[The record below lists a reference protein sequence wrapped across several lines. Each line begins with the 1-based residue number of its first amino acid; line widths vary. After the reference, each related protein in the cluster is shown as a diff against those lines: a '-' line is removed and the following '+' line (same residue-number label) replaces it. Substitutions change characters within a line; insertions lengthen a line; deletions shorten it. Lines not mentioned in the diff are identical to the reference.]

1 MVTSFE
7 KNIDLITLE
16 VIRNRLESIV
26 REMADITLR
35 TARSSVVYN
44 SRDFSCGL
52 LTNNTELLAIGTS
65 VPVHIFPTVSQVKI
79 AIERFKEDIQP
90 GDIFIGNDPFEG
102 GSHLNDVLIFVP
114 IFFEGEIVSYAC
126 NRAHWY
132 DVGGMVP
139 GSLSGSSR
147 EIFQEGLRIPS
158 IRIGRNGS
166 LDPNILS
173 LIMRN
178 VRVPDEATGDLWAQL
193 ASCRVGAQRV
203 VTLMERYGKD
213 EVLLYFNEILDS
225 TERRMRNIIR
235 ALPKGTVSHEG
246 YVDNDGVTPEPRP
259 IKVTIT
265 IKEDSIL
272 VDYTGTASQSLGPMN
287 VGFAVGMH
295 YPFIGVKSALDPKG
309 PVNHGCFRPIETII
323 PEGTMLNARPPA
335 PVAGQGEL
343 GQTAILTMV
352 ALAKLVP
359 FQICAEEGPSANHQT
374 YSGMDSRDVDHQ
386 KRFIYYDVPSA
397 GGGARVNKDGLDYV
411 RSVRIGNTN
420 VPSIEVL
427 ENIFPFHFQRH
438 ELRLNSGGPG
448 KYRGGLGG
456 IREYVATVDG
466 VFSMLSDN
474 SVVPCGGVQGGESG
488 APMRFDVIR
497 DGELSPISPEFGS
510 KGTSFPVKTGDVI
523 RISTPGGGGYGD
535 PLERDPASVIQDVLD
550 EKVSEE
556 QARHEYG
563 VVLSDDMTRLNESK
577 TSDLRVELASRRIYL
592 TPTKGASP
600 VFEGGVRVAYVSGC
614 LKDNGFVEGEMVEI
628 CAPNHPATFRV
639 RAEFDDNLPSG
650 VVALDNEAWDML
662 SLEQND
668 RLWWRKLRTTPI
680 GS

>member
-1 MVTSFE
+1 MSTSSE
-7 KNIDLITLE
+7 TGIDLITLE
-16 VIRNRLESIV
+16 VVRNRLESIV

-52 LTNNTELLAIGTS
+52 LTINTELLAIGTS

-79 AIERFKEDIQP
+79 TMDRFKGDVEP

-102 GSHLNDVLIFVP
+102 GSHLNDVLVFLP
-114 IFFEGEIVSYAC
+114 IFFEEEIVGYAC

-132 DVGGMVP
+132 DIGGMVP

-158 IRIGRNGS
+158 IRIGRNGNF
-166 LDPNILS
+166 DPNILR

-193 ASCRVGAQRV
+193 ASCRVGSQRV
-203 VTLMERYGKD
+203 VALMERYGKG
-213 EVLLYFNEILDS
+213 EVLKYFDEILDS

-235 ALPKGTVSHEG
+235 ALPKGTVVHEG
-246 YVDNDGVTPEPRP
+246 YVDNDGVQMERRP

-272 VDYTGTASQSLGPMN
+272 VDYTGTAKQSLGPMN
-287 VGFAVGMH
+287 VGLAVGMH
-295 YPFIGVKSALDPKG
+295 YPFVGVKSALDPKG

-335 PVAGQGEL
+335 AVAGQGEL
-343 GQTAILTMV
+343 GQAAILTMV

-359 FQICAEEGPSANHQT
+359 FQISAEEGPSANHQT
-374 YSGMDSRDVDHQ
+374 YSGMDLRIPDHER
-386 KRFIYYDVPSA
+386 RFIYYDVPSA

-427 ENIFPFHFQRH
+427 ENIFPFQFQRH
-438 ELRLNSGGPG
+438 ELRQNSGGPG
-448 KYRGGLGG
+448 KFRGGLGG
-456 IREYVATVDG
+456 IREYLAPVDG

-474 SVVPCGGVQGGESG
+474 SLVPCAGVFGGESG
-488 APMRFDVIR
+488 APMRFEVVR
-497 DGELSPISPEFGS
+497 NGELSPISPDFGS
-510 KGTSFPVKTGDVI
+510 KGTAFPIKAGDVI
-523 RISTPGGGGYGD
+523 RISSPGGGGYGD
-535 PLERDPASVIQDVLD
+535 PLERDASMVMQNVLD
-550 EKVSEE
+550 EKVSLE
-556 QARHEYG
+556 QTRQAYG
-563 VVLSDDMTRLNESK
+563 VILSHDMQRVDEEATRL
-577 TSDLRVELASRRIYL
+577 LRAELVAQRIYL
-592 TPTKGASP
+592 KPTQGREP
-600 VFEGGVRVAYVSGC
+600 EFEGGVRVAYVSPTLG
-614 LKDNGFVEGEMVEI
+614 DRGFYEGEMVEI
-628 CAPNHPATFRV
+628 CAPKHPATFRV
-639 RAEFDDNLPSG
+639 RAEFDDKLPAD
-650 VVALDNEAWDML
+650 VLLLDEEAWNI
-662 SLEQND
+662 LEMEPDD
-668 RLWWRKLRTTPI
+668 RVWWRKMRSTPI

>member
-1 MVTSFE
+1 MSTSSE
-7 KNIDLITLE
+7 TGIDLITLE
-16 VIRNRLESIV
+16 VVRNRLESIV

-52 LTNNTELLAIGTS
+52 LTINTELLAIGTS

-79 AIERFKEDIQP
+79 TMDRFKGDVEP

-102 GSHLNDVLIFVP
+102 GSHLNDVLVFLP
-114 IFFEGEIVSYAC
+114 IFFEEEIVGYAC

-132 DVGGMVP
+132 DIGGMVP

-158 IRIGRNGS
+158 IRIGRNGNF
-166 LDPNILS
+166 DPNILR

-193 ASCRVGAQRV
+193 ASCRVGSQRV
-203 VTLMERYGKD
+203 VALMERYGKG
-213 EVLLYFNEILDS
+213 EVLKYFDEILDS

-235 ALPKGTVSHEG
+235 ALPKGTVVHEG
-246 YVDNDGVTPEPRP
+246 YVDNDGVQMERRP

-272 VDYTGTASQSLGPMN
+272 VDYTGTAKQSLGPMN
-287 VGFAVGMH
+287 VGLAVGMH
-295 YPFIGVKSALDPKG
+295 YPFVGVKSALDPKG

-335 PVAGQGEL
+335 AVAGQGEL
-343 GQTAILTMV
+343 GQAAILTMV

-359 FQICAEEGPSANHQT
+359 FQISAEEGASANHQT
-374 YSGMDSRDVDHQ
+374 YSGMDLRIPDHER
-386 KRFIYYDVPSA
+386 RFIYYDVPSA

-427 ENIFPFHFQRH
+427 ENIFPFQFQRH
-438 ELRLNSGGPG
+438 ELRQNSGGPG
-448 KYRGGLGG
+448 KFRGGLGG
-456 IREYVATVDG
+456 IREYLAPVDG

-474 SVVPCGGVQGGESG
+474 SLVPCAGVFGGESG
-488 APMRFDVIR
+488 APMRFEVVR
-497 DGELSPISPEFGS
+497 NGELSPISPDFGS
-510 KGTSFPVKTGDVI
+510 KGTAFPIKAGDVI
-523 RISTPGGGGYGD
+523 RISSPGGGGYGD
-535 PLERDPASVIQDVLD
+535 PLERDASMVMQNVLD
-550 EKVSEE
+550 EKVSLE
-556 QARHEYG
+556 QTRQAYG
-563 VVLSDDMTRLNESK
+563 VILSHDMQRVDEEATRL
-577 TSDLRVELASRRIYL
+577 LRAELVAQRIYL
-592 TPTKGASP
+592 KPTQGREP
-600 VFEGGVRVAYVSGC
+600 EFEGGVRVAYVSPTLG
-614 LKDNGFVEGEMVEI
+614 DRGFYEGEMVEI
-628 CAPNHPATFRV
+628 CAPKHPATFRV
-639 RAEFDDNLPSG
+639 RAEFDDKLPAD
-650 VVALDNEAWDML
+650 VLLLDEEAWNI
-662 SLEQND
+662 LEMEPDD
-668 RLWWRKLRTTPI
+668 RVWWRKMRSTPI

>member
-1 MVTSFE
+1 MSTSSE
-7 KNIDLITLE
+7 TGIDLITLE
-16 VIRNRLESIV
+16 VVRNRLESIV

-52 LTNNTELLAIGTS
+52 LTINTELLAIGTS

-79 AIERFKEDIQP
+79 TMDRFKGDVEP

-102 GSHLNDVLIFVP
+102 GSHLNDVLVFLP
-114 IFFEGEIVSYAC
+114 IFFEEEIVGYAC

-132 DVGGMVP
+132 DIGGMVP

-158 IRIGRNGS
+158 IRIGRNGNF
-166 LDPNILS
+166 DPNILR

-193 ASCRVGAQRV
+193 ASCRVGSQRV
-203 VTLMERYGKD
+203 VALMERYGKG
-213 EVLLYFNEILDS
+213 EVLKYFDEILDS

-235 ALPKGTVSHEG
+235 ALPKGTVVHEG
-246 YVDNDGVTPEPRP
+246 YVDNDGVQMERRP

-272 VDYTGTASQSLGPMN
+272 VDYTGTAKQSLGPMN
-287 VGFAVGMH
+287 VGLAVGMH
-295 YPFIGVKSALDPKG
+295 YPFVGVKSALDPKG

-335 PVAGQGEL
+335 AVAGQGEL
-343 GQTAILTMV
+343 GQAAILTMV

-359 FQICAEEGPSANHQT
+359 FQISAEEGPSANHQT
-374 YSGMDSRDVDHQ
+374 YSGMDLRIPDHER
-386 KRFIYYDVPSA
+386 RFIYYDVPSA

-427 ENIFPFHFQRH
+427 ENIFPFQFQRH
-438 ELRLNSGGPG
+438 ELRQNSGGPG
-448 KYRGGLGG
+448 KFRGGLGG
-456 IREYVATVDG
+456 IREYLAPVDG

-474 SVVPCGGVQGGESG
+474 SLVPCAGVFGGESG
-488 APMRFDVIR
+488 APMRFEVVR
-497 DGELSPISPEFGS
+497 NGELSPISPDFGS
-510 KGTSFPVKTGDVI
+510 KGTAFPIKAGDVI
-523 RISTPGGGGYGD
+523 RISSPGGGGYGD
-535 PLERDPASVIQDVLD
+535 PLERDASMVMQNVLD
-550 EKVSEE
+550 EKVSLE
-556 QARHEYG
+556 QARQAYG
-563 VVLSDDMTRLNESK
+563 VILSHDMQRVDEEATRL
-577 TSDLRVELASRRIYL
+577 LRAELVAQRIYL
-592 TPTKGASP
+592 KPTQGREP
-600 VFEGGVRVAYVSGC
+600 EFEGGVRVAYVSPTLG
-614 LKDNGFVEGEMVEI
+614 DRGFYEGEMVEI
-628 CAPNHPATFRV
+628 CAPKHPATFRV
-639 RAEFDDNLPSG
+639 RAEFDDKLPAD
-650 VVALDNEAWDML
+650 VLLLDEEAWNI
-662 SLEQND
+662 LEMEPDD
-668 RLWWRKLRTTPI
+668 RVWWRKMRSTPI